1 VPDTP
6 TIESLRDRL
15 ATTAP
20 RDRGRL
26 RARIRGLERRRGK
39 NPNPRVLSSIARDI
53 DQSAGAWNRRRAHD
67 LRIRFPDELPVAQR
81 RDEIL
86 GAIRDHQV
94 VVICGETGSGK
105 TTQLPK
111 MLLELGMGVDRLIG
125 HTQPRRI
132 AARSVAA
139 RIAEETGIRLG
150 DAIGT
155 KVRFDDETT
164 PATLVKLMTD
174 GILLAETRSDRNL
187 DAYEAIII
195 DEAHE
200 RSLNIDFLLGYLRRL
215 LPRRPDLKV
224 IVTSATIDPDRFAA
238 HFAAPDGSPAPVI
251 EVSGRTYPVEVRY
264 RPLDEATGE
273 QETPIEDAIH
283 AAMDEI
289 DAGEPGD
296 VLVFMPGER
305 EIRETTKL
313 LRARYEGATNVEVL
327 PLYARLSPADQQ
339 RIFKPHRGT
348 RIVVSTNVAET
359 SLTVPGI
366 RYVIDPG
373 TARISRYSARS
384 KIQALPIEAISQA
397 SADQRMGR
405 CGRIG
410 PGICF
415 RLYSEEDLRG
425 RDEFTAPE
433 IKRTS
438 LASVVLQMADLGL
451 GRPEQFPF
459 VERPELRQIR
469 DGYQTLRELG
479 AVDDAEN
486 LTPRGKRMARLPID
500 PRLARMIL
508 AAKEENCVHDVLVI
522 AAALTAPDPRD
533 RPYEKRDAA
542 DEAHASFAHPDSDF
556 LGFLNIWDFYHE
568 QAAKLS
574 RSKLAKACQ
583 QKFLS
588 ARRIGEWRLLYRQL
602 RQMAVELRVDPGHGH
617 ADPDAVHRALLS
629 GLLPNVGHKKDN
641 AEYTGTR
648 GSAFYL
654 FPGSSLF
661 DARPKWVMAAEI
673 VRTTRVYAR
682 CVARVKPE
690 WIEQVGAHLVERT
703 HNDPRWDERTAR
715 VVANERTTL
724 LGLEIVRARVV
735 NYATVDEQKA
745 RELFI
750 HHALVEEELESSS
763 PAIIHNR
770 ALGEHVKSLEDK
782 ARRTDLMADTHARFR
797 FYDERLPSDVCSGKQ
812 LESWLRRASREDPET
827 LRMTEADLVAGDAA
841 SVRPELYP
849 DAVEIGTAT
858 LPLSYRFEPGA
869 EEDGVTLRV
878 PTDALT
884 HLRADQTEWAVGGHV
899 PEKVE
904 ALIRTLP
911 RSIRRQFDPGPL
923 SRTLAPD
930 LPRDRPILKALAEAL
945 SSRSG
950 VRIEESMFR
959 PSDLP
964 PHLTPRYEV
973 IDQAGDTIDS
983 DRDLARLRRDH
994 APDAAPGEIHGPA
1007 DETSPLHRDGLT
1019 AWEFDELP
1027 ATVTIERAGSSV
1039 KGYPCLIDQG
1049 NGVGVRVL
1057 ESRELAQQS
1066 MKRGLAR
1073 LFVPLLRDDLRF
1085 SVSDMPAFERAALL
1099 HASMGTRE
1107 KLADDVALLLAE
1119 RVYIDRLPDVRT
1131 RHAFESRAAEGWNR
1145 LGPAISEI
1153 ESLVLGVLE
1162 GTQRLRARLDE
1173 GLPTAWA
1180 AAERDIRAQLDQL
1193 AGVRIFCDTPTE
1205 WLRCV
1210 PRYVRA
1216 IEVRLDRLRSIGPE
1230 RDAQRAAPC
1239 IAWEHK
1245 RAARADDLAAQG
1257 IRDAALEEFRWL
1269 IEELRVAQFAQ
1280 ELGTAVKI
1288 SPARLDKVWA
1298 RVRS

>member
-1 VPDTP
+1 MPDAL
-6 TIESLRDRL
+6 TIESLRRRL
-15 ATTAP
+15 ESAAP

-26 RARIRGLERRRGK
+26 RARLRGLEKRRG
-39 NPNPRVLSSIARDI
+39 NRPDARILDAIAREI
-53 DQSAGAWNRRRAHD
+53 DASARAWDQRRTHQ
-67 LRIRFPDELPVAQR
+67 LRLRYPEELPVAQR

-86 GAIRDHQV
+86 AAVRDHQV

-111 MLLELGMGVDRLIG
+111 MLLELGLGVDRLIG

-139 RIAEETGIRLG
+139 RIAEETNAKLG

-155 KVRFDDETT
+155 KIRFDDDTT
-164 PATLVKLMTD
+164 PGTLVKLMTD

-215 LPRRPDLKV
+215 LPKRPDLK
-224 IVTSATIDPDRFAA
+224 IIITSATIDPDRFAE
-238 HFAAPDGSPAPVI
+238 HFADATGNPAPII

-264 RPLDEATGE
+264 RPLVEAEGD
-273 QETPIEDAIH
+273 QETHIEDALH

-289 DAGEPGD
+289 DAGERGD

-305 EIRETTKL
+305 EIRETTKF
-313 LRARYEGATNVEVL
+313 LRARYEGAQSVEVL

-339 RIFKPHRGT
+339 RIFKPHRGM
-348 RIVVSTNVAET
+348 RIVVATNVAET

-397 SADQRMGR
+397 SADQRKGR
-405 CGRIG
+405 CGRVG
-410 PGICF
+410 PGVCF
-415 RLYSEEDLRG
+415 RLYSEEDLNG

-451 GRPEQFPF
+451 GRPEDFPF

-479 AVDDAEN
+479 AVDEAEE
-486 LTPRGKRMARLPID
+486 LTPLGKRMARLPVD

-533 RPYEKRDAA
+533 RPYEQRDAA

-556 LGFLNIWDFYHE
+556 LAFLNIWDFYHE
-568 QAAKLS
+568 QASKLS

-629 GLLPNVGHKKDN
+629 GLLPNVGHKKDS
-641 AEYTGTR
+641 AEYAGTR
-648 GSAFYL
+648 GSLFYL

-661 DARPKWVMAAEI
+661 EARPKWVMAAEI

-682 CVARVKPE
+682 CVARIKPE
-690 WIEQVGAHLVERT
+690 WIEQVGSHLVERAY
-703 HNDPRWDERTAR
+703 NDPRWDERTAR

-735 NYATVDEQKA
+735 NYAKVDEPKA

-750 HHALVEEELESSS
+750 HHALVEEEFESSS

-770 ALGEHVKSLEDK
+770 ELSERVRSLEDK
-782 ARRTDLMADTHARFR
+782 ARRSDLMADTQARFR
-797 FYDERLPSDVCSGKQ
+797 FYDERLPHDVCSGKQ
-812 LESWLRRASREDPET
+812 LEAWLRRATRDDPNT
-827 LRMTEADLVAGDAA
+827 LRMTESDLIAGDATA
-841 SVRPELYP
+841 VSVELYP
-849 DAVEIGTAT
+849 DAVEIGAAK
-858 LPLSYRFEPGA
+858 LPLRYRFEPGA

-878 PTDALT
+878 PTDALA

-899 PEKVE
+899 PEKIE

-911 RSIRRQFDPGPL
+911 RSVRRQFDPGPL

-930 LPRDRPILKALAEAL
+930 LPRDRPIVRALAEAL

-950 VRIEESMFR
+950 VRIDESMFR
-959 PSDLP
+959 PADLP
-964 PHLTPRYEV
+964 SHLTPRYEV
-973 IDQAGDTIDS
+973 IDDAGEAIDA

-994 APDAAPGEIHGPA
+994 APDATPGEIQGPS
-1007 DETSPLHRDGLT
+1007 DESSPLHRDGMT
-1019 AWEFDELP
+1019 AWDLDELP
-1027 ATVTIERAGSSV
+1027 ITITLERAGSSV
-1039 KGYPCLIDQG
+1039 KGYPCLVDQG
-1049 NGVGVRVL
+1049 DAVGVRVL
-1057 ESRELAQQS
+1057 ESRELAQQA

-1073 LFVPLLRDDLRF
+1073 LFVPILRDDLKF
-1085 SVSDMPAFERAALL
+1085 QVADMASFERAALL
-1099 HASMGTRE
+1099 HTTLGSRDA
-1107 KLADDVALLLAE
+1107 LADDVALLLAE
-1119 RVYIDRLPDVRT
+1119 RVYVDRLPDVRT
-1131 RHAFESRAAEGWNR
+1131 RQAFESRAAEGWNR
-1145 LGPAISEI
+1145 LGPAVDEI

-1162 GTQRLRARLDE
+1162 GVQRLRARLDE
-1173 GLPTAWA
+1173 GLPPAWA
-1180 AAERDIRAQLDQL
+1180 IAERDIRAQLAAL
-1193 AGVRIFCDTPTE
+1193 VGERIFRDTPTE
-1205 WLRCV
+1205 WLRCI
-1210 PRYVRA
+1210 PRYIRA

-1239 IAWEHK
+1239 IAWERK
-1245 RAARADDLAAQG
+1245 RAARAEDLRAQG

-1280 ELGTAVKI
+1280 ELGTAVKV
-1288 SPARLDKVWA
+1288 SPARLEKAWA
-1298 RVRS
+1298 RVRV